1 MIGRIPDGCDGADKS
16 ALGAIN
22 RPLQPIY
29 SAFASRSRLVDCLQR
44 VHTPGEL
51 RSEETGSVPL
61 CYNVTKLFA
70 VRQGREKDGM
80 PDIDKEPGASM
91 PIVACVTVGAFQ
103 ENCYLYAC
111 PQTHEAVIIDPGD
124 EAESILK
131 NIAELKL
138 IPKYI
143 INTHGHIDHIGA
155 IDAVSAV
162 YPVPLAIHPDDV
174 HMYTDEGVVR
184 TFGRRAPLVQRKPDI
199 LLKEGDTFS
208 FGTLTL
214 EVLHT
219 PGHTP
224 GGVCLV
230 SRPYCVFSG
239 DTLFHRS
246 IGRTDLE
253 VGNYEQLIRSIR
265 EKLSTLDD
273 DLVVFPGHGVPTTI
287 LEEKHENPFV
297 TIEE

>member
-1 MIGRIPDGCDGADKS
+1 
-16 ALGAIN
+16 
-22 RPLQPIY
+22 
-29 SAFASRSRLVDCLQR
+29 
-44 VHTPGEL
+44 
-51 RSEETGSVPL
+51 
-61 CYNVTKLFA
+61 
-70 VRQGREKDGM
+70 M
-80 PDIDKEPGASM
+80 PNTNKQKEQK
-91 PIVACVTVGAFQ
+91 PIVACVTVGIFQ

-111 PQTHEAVIIDPGD
+111 PQTLEAVIIDPGD
-124 EAESILK
+124 EAERILER
-131 NIAELKL
+131 IADLKL

-155 IDAVSAV
+155 IDAVSEV

-174 HMYTDEGVVR
+174 HMYTDERVAR
-184 TFGRRAPLVQRKPDI
+184 MYGRRAPLVQRKPDI

-239 DTLFHRS
+239 DTLFYRS
-246 IGRTDLE
+246 IGRTDFPG
-253 VGNYEQLIRSIR
+253 GNYEQLIRSIR
-265 EKLSTLDD
+265 EKLYTLDD
-273 DLVVFPGHGVPTTI
+273 DLDVFPGHEIPTTI

-297 TIEE
+297 HI

>member
-1 MIGRIPDGCDGADKS
+1 
-16 ALGAIN
+16 
-22 RPLQPIY
+22 
-29 SAFASRSRLVDCLQR
+29 
-44 VHTPGEL
+44 
-51 RSEETGSVPL
+51 
-61 CYNVTKLFA
+61 
-70 VRQGREKDGM
+70 M
-80 PDIDKEPGASM
+80 PDSDKELGDNT

-131 NIAELKL
+131 SIAELKL
-138 IPKYI
+138 VPKYI
-143 INTHGHIDHIGA
+143 VNTHGHIDHISA

-162 YPVPLAIHPDDV
+162 YPVPLAIHPADV
-174 HMYTDEGVVR
+174 PMYTEKR
-184 TFGRRAPLVQRKPDI
+184 AAEMFGRTAPLVHRKPDI
-199 LLKEGDTFS
+199 LLQEGDRLT

-239 DTLFHRS
+239 DKIISARS
-246 IGRTDLE
+246 CSGIQTCYGKTRA
-253 VGNYEQLIRSIR
+253 G
-265 EKLSTLDD
+265 
-273 DLVVFPGHGVPTTI
+273 
-287 LEEKHENPFV
+287 
-297 TIEE
+297 